1 MNLLTARHV
10 HMIGIGGIGLSALA
24 GVLKARGCTVTG
36 SDATESPVAESLRR
50 GGVEVA
56 IGHRAEQVYPDTEL
70 VVYSVAVP
78 PENPEPESTLK
89 PSTKTWLDQEAEKH
103 KSGKEAIN
111 EIVAYTPDGAAPDRK
126 HRAFAIQAYLG
137 KKGISVPI
145 HPERRHGADLEGVSL
160 R

>member
-1 MNLLTARHV
+1 MKKIPWIVLGLAIITLVLGACAGTKHYNTDTSMVAAPQNLRGQMYFYSPDTKQPV
-10 HMIGIGGIGLSALA
+10 PVSET
-24 GVLKARGCTVTG
+24 VLIT
-36 SDATESPVAESLRR
+36 SLR
-50 GGVEVA
+50 
-56 IGHRAEQVYPDTEL
+56 P
-70 VVYSVAVP
+70 VP